1 MGFFKSICLL
11 ILLLFFAMECSQAAE
26 IKCIYDFGTKEITI
40 NTKKTSNFRHIEYLA
55 GIKHTVVVKDF
66 NNFSELDDYLVM
78 ENNLGHR
85 ITYALNC
92 SK

>member
-1 MGFFKSICLL
+1 MQFLKSLL
-11 ILLLFFAMECSQAAE
+11 IICVLLTFALECTEAAE

-40 NTKKTSNFRHIEYLA
+40 NTKKTSNFRHIEHLA